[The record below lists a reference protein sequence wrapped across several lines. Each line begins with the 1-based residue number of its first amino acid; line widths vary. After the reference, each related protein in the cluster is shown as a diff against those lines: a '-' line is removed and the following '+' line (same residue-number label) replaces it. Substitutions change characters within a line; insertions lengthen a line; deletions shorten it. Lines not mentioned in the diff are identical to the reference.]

1 MKGFHRDNQLFSL
14 CGLNCGLCPMHL
26 NKYCPGC
33 GGGEGNQSCKIAKC
47 SLEHDGVEYCFRCRE
62 YPCEKYEHIDEFDS
76 FITHSNRKAD
86 LKKAREIG
94 IEAYNAEQTEKTELL
109 NLLLANYNDGRKKTL
124 FCVAVNLLELQEIN
138 DATCAVYFFE
148 VKLLTQLSKTQTQ
161 RATANAPNLLCAPK
175 QPGIYKYT
183 PGRRIRPCNY
193 FYV

>member
-33 GGGEGNQSCKIAKC
+33 GGGEGNQSCKIAKS
-47 SLEHDGVEYCFRCRE
+47 SLEHDVVEYCFRCRE

-124 FCVAVNLLELQEIN
+124 FCVGVNLLELQEIN
-138 DATCAVYFFE
+138 EILLQIKGNSELERLTLKEKSSYAAGVFQNAAKRKNIE
-148 VKLLTQLSKTQTQ
+148 LKLRK
-161 RATANAPNLLCAPK
+161 K
-175 QPGIYKYT
+175 K
-183 PGRRIRPCNY
+183 
-193 FYV
+193 